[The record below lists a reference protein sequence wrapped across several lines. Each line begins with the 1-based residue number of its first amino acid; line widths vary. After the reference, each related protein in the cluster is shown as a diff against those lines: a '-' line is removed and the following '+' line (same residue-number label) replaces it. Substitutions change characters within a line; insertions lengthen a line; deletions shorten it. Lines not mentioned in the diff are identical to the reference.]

1 MHIFDIRKNRPEWA
15 SHYYISNGDVIYTTP
30 GKELDKI
37 KNSISE
43 NGYME
48 NLNEKMNAA
57 IRGLI
62 GTHTACNDYLLYIH
76 DGVISMNT
84 EPNNTS
90 IETMIKTNLCS
101 FSVFI
106 SGDFDKS
113 MKERRNLE
121 KFLEEN
127 EVGFNNY
134 SDIINSVNDY
144 IEQNKSSLDKQS
156 IS

>member
-1 MHIFDIRKNRPEWA
+1 MHIFDIRKNRPKWS

-62 GTHTACNDYLLYIH
+62 
-76 DGVISMNT
+76 
-84 EPNNTS
+84 
-90 IETMIKTNLCS
+90 
-101 FSVFI
+101 
-106 SGDFDKS
+106 
-113 MKERRNLE
+113 
-121 KFLEEN
+121 
-127 EVGFNNY
+127 
-134 SDIINSVNDY
+134 
-144 IEQNKSSLDKQS
+144 
-156 IS
+156 

>member
-30 GKELDKI
+30 EKELDKI

-90 IETMIKTNLCS
+90 IEIMIKTNLIL
-101 FSVFI
+101 FSY
-106 SGDFDKS
+106 K
-113 MKERRNLE
+113 
-121 KFLEEN
+121 
-127 EVGFNNY
+127 
-134 SDIINSVNDY
+134 NS
-144 IEQNKSSLDKQS
+144 Q
-156 IS
+156 